1 MKMDLVT
8 KTNSLVHASYKLDL
22 FEQRLVLLAIVEARE
37 EKTLITSETVIKVDV
52 KRYADR
58 FNLDLKNTY
67 SPLKKAVKSLFNRQ
81 FTYMAFE
88 PLDDVPII
96 FTSRWVSKIGYK
108 NGAVYLQFAQDII
121 PLITRLESEFT
132 KYDLEK
138 VAGMTSIYAVRI
150 YEMCSQWKTVGK
162 FHVSLQDLR
171 FYLDLAHNE
180 LTRIDNLRRKVIDV
194 AVAQINE
201 FTELNLKYTS
211 VKDGRSI
218 IGFDFK
224 FTVKKQKTIEKTQ
237 RDKYTGDMFVELS
250 DAQRSMFGAKLAR
263 DPRVESEYAQKL
275 PSENYE
281 VFGRALADMLLEEK
295 HFKTFYPLLLE
306 HGYEP
311 PKRPR

>member
-1 MKMDLVT
+1 MDLVT
-8 KTNSLVHASYKLDL
+8 KTNSLVQASYKLDL
-22 FEQRLVLLAIVEARE
+22 SEQRLVLLAIVEARE

-67 SPLKKAVKSLFNRQ
+67 SSLKKAVKSLFNRQ
-81 FTYMAFE
+81 FTYMYFE
-88 PLDDVPII
+88 PMDDVPII

-138 VAGMTSIYAVRI
+138 VADMTSIYAVRI
-150 YEMCSQWKTVGK
+150 YEMCSQWKAVGK
-162 FHVSLQDLR
+162 FHISLHDLR

-224 FTVKKQKTIEKTQ
+224 FTVKKQKTIESKRDPDTQ
-237 RDKYTGDMFVELS
+237 DMFVKMT
-250 DAQRSMFGAKLAR
+250 DAQRHMFAHKLSEM
-263 DPRVESEYAQKL
+263 PEMSKYSQGTESFQQFAIRIAE
-275 PSENYE
+275 
-281 VFGRALADMLLEEK
+281 MLLDEK
-295 HFKTFYPLLLE
+295 KFKEFHPLLVKC
-306 HGYEP
+306 GFQQN
-311 PKRPR
+311 

>member
-1 MKMDLVT
+1 MDLVT
-8 KTNSLVHASYKLDL
+8 KTNSLVQASYKLDL

-67 SPLKKAVKSLFNRQ
+67 SSLKKAVKSLFNRQ

-224 FTVKKQKTIEKTQ
+224 FTVKKQKTIEQKRDPNTQ
-237 RDKYTGDMFVELS
+237 DMFVKMT
-250 DAQRSMFGAKLAR
+250 DAQRHMFAHKLSEL
-263 DPRVESEYAQKL
+263 PEMSKHSQGTESFQQFAIRIAE
-275 PSENYE
+275 
-281 VFGRALADMLLEEK
+281 MLLDEDK
-295 HFKTFYPLLLE
+295 FKEFYPLLVKC
-306 HGYEP
+306 GFQSN
-311 PKRPR
+311 

>member
-1 MKMDLVT
+1 MELVT
-8 KTNSLVHASYKLDL
+8 KTNSLVQASYKLDL

-52 KRYADR
+52 RRYADR

-67 SPLKKAVKSLFNRQ
+67 SSLKKAVKSLFNRQ

-150 YEMCSQWKTVGK
+150 YEMCAQWKAVGK
-162 FHVSLQDLR
+162 FHISLSDLR

-194 AVAQINE
+194 AIAQINE

-224 FTVKKQKTIEKTQ
+224 FSVKKQKKIEAN
-237 RDKYTGDMFVELS
+237 RDQKTGDMFVELS
-250 DAQRSMFGAKLAR
+250 DAQRHMFGSKLAQ
-263 DPRVESEYAQKL
+263 DPRIQSDYAQSL

-281 VFGRALADMLLEEK
+281 VFGRALADMLLDEK

-311 PKRPR
+311 PKRKNDA

>member
-1 MKMDLVT
+1 MDLVT
-8 KTNSLVHASYKLDL
+8 KTNSLVQASYKLDL

-67 SPLKKAVKSLFNRQ
+67 SSLKKAVKSLFNRQ

-138 VAGMTSIYAVRI
+138 VAGMTSIYAVRL
-150 YEMCSQWKTVGK
+150 YEMCSQWKAVGK
-162 FHVSLQDLR
+162 FHVSLNDLR
-171 FYLDLAHNE
+171 FYLDLAYNE

-194 AVAQINE
+194 AVTQINE

-224 FTVKKQKTIEKTQ
+224 FTVKKQKQIEPARDPNTQ
-237 RDKYTGDMFVELS
+237 DMFVKMT
-250 DAQRSMFGAKLAR
+250 DAQRHMFANKLSQL
-263 DPRVESEYAQKL
+263 PEMGKYSQGTESYQQFAIRIAE
-275 PSENYE
+275 
-281 VFGRALADMLLEEK
+281 MLLDENK
-295 HFKTFYPLLLE
+295 FKELHTLLVKC
-306 HGYEP
+306 GFQP
-311 PKRPR
+311 N